1 MKWIQVLRRHGYEVE
16 APEGSDIDPF
26 LWLAQQAKEAQ
37 ERGEPVTTVSSKV
50 NSPEYS
56 VVGFLVTI
64 TCPQDERS
72 INLAG
77 EIAFRKTL
85 ELTNDG
91 ASVTG
96 VQPLQGPSE

>member
-1 MKWIQVLRRHGYEVE
+1 MRWREVLERHGYTVQEGVE
-16 APEGSDIDPF
+16 PDPF
-26 LWLAQQAKEAQ
+26 LFLAQQAKEAQ
-37 ERGEPVTTVSSKV
+37 ERGEPITTVSAKA

-56 VVGFLVTI
+56 VVGFHVTI

-77 EIAFRKTL
+77 EIAFRKVH

-96 VQPLQGPSE
+96 VQPLPSIE